1 MTELSKNQ
9 ALSSM
14 ATGLFGPLFD
24 QDLLGRLIYIILI
37 KI

>member
-1 MTELSKNQ
+1 MTRLSKNQ
-9 ALSSM
+9 AIPSL

>member
-1 MTELSKNQ
+1 MTGLSKNQ

-24 QDLLGRLIYIILI
+24 QNLLAD
-37 KI
+37 